1 MPHRLHAELLKPRLN
16 WLPLWWW
23 AGYAAAGQWG
33 HKRNKWIGHHSYIAR
48 GKTGG
53 KGNEVKEWILNKSPM
68 HRLMA
73 FHYRYGR
80 GEYDG
85 REWQGEITHS
95 NGFVCSLYKLQVKGS
110 AIMDRASYSC

>member
-68 HRLMA
+68 HRLLHATTATEEENMMEET
-73 FHYRYGR
+73 G
-80 GEYDG
+80 G
-85 REWQGEITHS
+85 
-95 NGFVCSLYKLQVKGS
+95 KK
-110 AIMDRASYSC
+110 